1 MTKKTMKSKNKV
13 LNKRDLLNIKTDS
26 NQLNSYYND
35 IENQN
40 KLDISRGISI
50 IIFLDPANDA
60 FIYDDINKDY

>member
-1 MTKKTMKSKNKV
+1 MKSKNKV